1 MQFKLSPKKKKWIA
15 VGALVL
21 CTATPSFALFG
32 LGDIVFDPT
41 SYASLVSQLST
52 LTKMYTT
59 ATSQY
64 TSIKNNLVNFSI
76 KTQWQT
82 ALNSMKN
89 VQVRNTYGETNG
101 LTAALDQNSTT
112 AATTAWTNSSVALS
126 SNTRTYLASE
136 SAGNSDKLTQ
146 LAIVETSDTVSP
158 DCLNAVGSYRA
169 ARAASVSANASLQ
182 ANQLDG
188 TGATNSEVQ
197 QMNLINASQAQQ
209 LNEQQAQGALHACIA
224 QQMTVQNM
232 QQREAM
238 VHDLNLAG
246 DVQAQRS
253 ANQTAYVNST
263 GTYTDY
269 LP

>member
-1 MQFKLSPKKKKWIA
+1 MQFKLSRKRKWVA
-15 VGALVL
+15 AGALVL

-41 SYASLVSQLST
+41 SYGSLASQLSE
-52 LTKMYTT
+52 LTKLYTT
-59 ATSQY
+59 ANNQY
-64 TSIKNNLVNFSI
+64 NSFKNNVVNFSI

-89 VQVRNTYGETNG
+89 VQVRNSYGETNG
-101 LTAALDQNSTT
+101 MTTALDQNSTT
-112 AATTAWTNSSVALS
+112 AATTAWTNSGVALS
-126 SNTRTYLASE
+126 SNTDTYLASE
-136 SAGNSDKLTQ
+136 AAGNSDKLTQ

-169 ARAASVSANASLQ
+169 ARAASATATQSLQ
-182 ANQLDG
+182 DNQLDG
-188 TGATNSEVQ
+188 STDTNSEVQ
-197 QMNLINASQAQQ
+197 QLNLVNASQAQQ

-232 QQREAM
+232 QQRNAM
-238 VHDLNLAG
+238 VHDLNLASNI
-246 DVQAQRS
+246 QAQRQ
-253 ANQTAYVNST
+253 ANPTGYVNSS